1 MSGEDRLAS
10 EIDRLRREPRPFS
23 VADVVAKGPSSVTA
37 NVDGVEVEFPLS
49 SLVGAA
55 PLAGDRVLVA
65 WQGSDPVLVG
75 GGIGTQ
81 ITGGREYVL
90 VAASDSSPSDK
101 ARADVVCTGTNDQ
114 AVLALFNH
122 AAVHL
127 CAGTYQID
135 GPLTL
140 GAAHFVG
147 GHEWTAQSSCAK
159 LEQGT
164 RSTISLSATT
174 LERVQ
179 IVDQI
184 TGLPR
189 DASEKFMVGFGDL
202 RDVFL
207 MPWAAEDSE
216 TVDVDGRLN
225 RVVCAAGPVVV
236 SGDDTAEDVSAST
249 LIVDGATAIGCES
262 SHDIVVRGAGPV
274 LVGCVADG
282 DLIVEA
288 GTTDAWIIGCR
299 IGGTVTDLGAGTRV
313 IDGSAGATDLAS
325 LTDVADTLAPS
336 TGQAL
341 VYGGTEWDAAG
352 ISVAA
357 ADVTDNPTG
366 RTILTGSTVDANLDA
381 ADSAFGFIN
390 GLLMTIGGSSD
401 ESTNADYTLVLPVRF
416 VTMTALTAAR
426 TVTLPSAA
434 DLAGTA
440 IEVLVRCD
448 ATCSASN
455 TVTIVPDGTDT
466 INGAA
471 TLVLDTADA
480 VARLVVDPAGGN
492 WLTV

>member
-90 VAASDSSPSDK
+90 VAASDSLPSDK

-122 AAVHL
+122 TAVHL

-140 GAAHFVG
+140 NAMHLVG
-147 GHEWTAQSSCAK
+147 GDTWTSRSSWAK
-159 LEQGT
+159 LQQNT
-164 RSTISLSATT
+164 RSTITLWATT

-207 MPWAAEDSE
+207 MSSADMASE
-216 TVDVDGRLN
+216 TVDVEGRLSY
-225 RVVCAAGPVVV
+225 VVGASGPVVV
-236 SGDDTAEDVSAST
+236 SGDDAAVDVSAGQ
-249 LIVDGATAIGCES
+249 LVVDGAVAIGCYT
-262 SHDIVVRGAGPV
+262 SHDIVVRGAGPI
-274 LVGCVADG
+274 LVGCAADS
-282 DLIVEA
+282 DLVVEA
-288 GTTDAWIIGCR
+288 GTTDAWIVGCR
-299 IGGTVTDLGAGTRV
+299 VNGTVTDLGTGTRI
-313 IDGSAGATDLAS
+313 IDGDTGATSLAG
-325 LTDVADTLAPS
+325 LTDVADVLSPT

-341 VYGGTEWDAAG
+341 AYNGTEWDAAG
-352 ISVAA
+352 ISVTA
-357 ADVTDNPTG
+357 ADVIDDPTG
-366 RTILTGSTVDANLDA
+366 RTILTNSDVDANLDDVDVA
-381 ADSAFGFIN
+381 LAYLSSGFSM
-390 GLLMTIGGSSD
+390 LAGGSAESSD
-401 ESTNADYTLVLPVRF
+401 ADYTIVLPVRLT
-416 VTMTALTAAR
+416 TMVSLTAAR
-426 TVTLPSAA
+426 EVTLPAASALGA
-434 DLAGTA
+434 VALPVT
-440 IEVLVRCD
+440 IRCD
-448 ATCSASN
+448 ATCSATN
-455 TVTIVPDGTDT
+455 TVTINPDGSDT